1 MDLNELIKGRRYK
14 FTALERGEQIT
25 VEGTFKGI
33 SPWNWPASPIEDDV
47 VTKMIVIKT
56 DDEPLSWSLYA
67 NRVTNI
73 ERLD

>member
-1 MDLNELIKGRRYK
+1 MDLDKLIVGRRYK
-14 FTALERGEQIT
+14 FTALKRGEQFI
-25 VEGTFKGI
+25 VEGTFKGLNRF
-33 SPWNWPASPIEDDV
+33 WWPASPIEDDV